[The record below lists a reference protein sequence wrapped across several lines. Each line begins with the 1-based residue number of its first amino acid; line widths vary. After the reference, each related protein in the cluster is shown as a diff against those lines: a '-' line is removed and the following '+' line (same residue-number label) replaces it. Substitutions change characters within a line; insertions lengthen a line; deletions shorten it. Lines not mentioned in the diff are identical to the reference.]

1 MFTKY
6 GQRRLHI
13 LLLFSDT
20 GGGHRSAAEALI
32 ETWRLEHPGRMIA
45 DMVDVL
51 HDHTSFPFNRSG
63 PLYSWML
70 SHWTW
75 GYKAAYRLTDS
86 PRRAKAFA
94 AASYPLVRR
103 RLLRLLS
110 EHPADVIVSVHPLVN
125 HVVTWAMR
133 RLDLRLPYITV
144 VTDLLTANAFWF
156 YPHVTHLIVPTEGAR
171 TLGIR
176 HGVPSERITVR
187 GLPVARRFT
196 EERERLDKRAMRAK
210 LGLRTESRMVLLVG
224 GGEGMGPVEE
234 TARAI
239 DDAMADMAGPPQLVV
254 VTGRNAALRERLET
268 TTWRIPTRIEGFVR
282 NMPEWMAAADVLLT
296 KAGPG
301 TITEGLLSGLPIIL
315 FGKVPGQEDGN
326 VDYVVQG
333 GAGAW
338 EPVPAQAA
346 ARLRQWLNPGNTQ
359 LEAMGARA
367 ITLADPLAASQIAAD
382 VLDIAERNLPLIA
395 VSA

>member
-1 MFTKY
+1 MFTNHD
-6 GQRRLHI
+6 QRPLRV

-32 ETWRLEHPGRMIA
+32 EAWREEHPGRVQA

-51 HDHTSFPFNRSG
+51 HDHTTFPFNRSG

-70 SHWTW
+70 AHWRW

-86 PRRAKAFA
+86 PRRATAFA

-103 RLLRLLS
+103 RLLRLLRK
-110 EHPADVIVSVHPLVN
+110 HPADIIVSVHPLVN

-133 RLDLRLPYITV
+133 RLDLHLPYITV

-176 HGVPSERITVR
+176 HGVPAERITVR
-187 GLPVARRFT
+187 GLPVARQFT
-196 EERERLDKRAMRAK
+196 EDRERLDKRSMRAK
-210 LGLRTESRMVLLVG
+210 LGLRAEGRMVLLVG
-224 GGEGMGPVEE
+224 GGDGMGPVEE
-234 TARAI
+234 TAHAI
-239 DDAMADMAGPPQLVV
+239 DAALADMPSPPQLVV

-268 TTWRIPTRIEGFVR
+268 ATWHIPVRIEGFVR

-301 TITEGLLSGLPIIL
+301 TITEGMLSGLPMIL

-338 EPVPAQAA
+338 EPIPVHAA
-346 ARLRQWLNPGNTQ
+346 ARLRKWLNSGNTQ
-359 LEAMGARA
+359 LEAIARRA
-367 ITLADPLAASQIAAD
+367 NSLADPTAASRIATD

-395 VSA
+395 ASA

>member
-1 MFTKY
+1 MLAIHEK
-6 GQRRLHI
+6 RPLRI
-13 LLLFSDT
+13 LVLFSDT
-20 GGGHRSAAEALI
+20 GGGHRSAAEALLDA
-32 ETWRLEHPGRMIA
+32 WREEHPGRVQA

-70 SHWTW
+70 AHCRW

-86 PRRAKAFA
+86 PRRATAFA
-94 AASYPLVRR
+94 VASYPIVRR
-103 RLLRLLS
+103 RLLRLLRK
-110 EHPADVIVSVHPLVN
+110 HPADVIVSVHPLVN

-133 RLDLRLPYITV
+133 RLDLHLPYITV

-176 HGVPSERITVR
+176 HGVPAERITVR
-187 GLPVARRFT
+187 GLPVARQFT
-196 EERERLDKRAMRAK
+196 EDRDRLDNSSMRAK
-210 LGLRTESRMVLLVG
+210 LGLRAEGRIVLLIG
-224 GGEGMGPVEE
+224 GGDGMGPVEE
-234 TARAI
+234 TAHAI
-239 DDAMADMAGPPQLVV
+239 DTALADMPSPPQLVV
-254 VTGRNAALRERLET
+254 VTGRNAALRERLENA
-268 TTWRIPTRIEGFVR
+268 TWRIPVRIEGFVR

-301 TITEGLLSGLPIIL
+301 TITEGMLSGLPMIL

-338 EPVPAQAA
+338 EPVPVQAA
-346 ARLRQWLNPGNTQ
+346 ARLREWLNPGNAQ
-359 LEAMGARA
+359 LQEMAARA
-367 ITLADPLAASQIAAD
+367 ITLADPTAASRIATD
-382 VLDIAERNLPLIA
+382 VLDIAERYLPIVA
-395 VSA
+395 ASA